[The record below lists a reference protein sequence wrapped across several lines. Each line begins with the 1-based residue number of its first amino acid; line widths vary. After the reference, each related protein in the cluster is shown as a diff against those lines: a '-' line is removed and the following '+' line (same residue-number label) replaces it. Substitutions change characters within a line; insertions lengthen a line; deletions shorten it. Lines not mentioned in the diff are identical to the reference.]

1 MSKDAGKETAQS
13 RPVKKTVKK
22 PAAKRPAKKTGTAA
36 KTTAASKELLEKGL
50 ISSDAPGEAP
60 FSVFVTE
67 MDQYLFGTGV
77 HYDIYKKLGAHETM
91 KDGLR
96 GIYFAVWAPNAAGV
110 NLIGSFNRWNEDS
123 HPMTRREPLG
133 IYDLF
138 VPEARIGDMYKF
150 LVFTQDG
157 RKLYKADPF
166 ASFRIFCV
174 FAAHKM
180 RSVSGIDWYIV

>member
-96 GIYFAVWAPNAAGV
+96 ITRALIGENAARPAFSKCRK
-110 NLIGSFNRWNEDS
+110 NKI
-123 HPMTRREPLG
+123 PATG
-133 IYDLF
+133 IA
-138 VPEARIGDMYKF
+138 VPEQIA
-150 LVFTQDG
+150 LE
-157 RKLYKADPF
+157 
-166 ASFRIFCV
+166 
-174 FAAHKM
+174 
-180 RSVSGIDWYIV
+180 